1 MNSIY
6 SPYKNNIKTN
16 NYYPNRV
23 KQILE
28 KQKIKKKKKY
38 KKMFQMNGKYNY
50 FPNSNNDF
58 SKRVFSENCLNLLI
72 HIKKKNKN

>member
-28 KQKIKKKKKY
+28 KQKIKKKQK
-38 KKMFQMNGKYNY
+38 
-50 FPNSNNDF
+50 
-58 SKRVFSENCLNLLI
+58 I
-72 HIKKKNKN
+72 